1 MTDYVMIPH
10 LPQNRA
16 VLAAAGERY
25 RGRLG
30 AALEDLGVEM
40 LWLPDAPGADRRLA
54 GHADLS
60 MLHLGGNKIV
70 CACAEPIVNFLTNRG
85 FELFSAPGPAERY
98 PGDCALNACIAGGIF
113 FHRLDVTARAAL
125 ENASELETVN
135 VAQGY
140 AKCSVCVVDERSIIT
155 ADRGIAEAARGR
167 ALDVLEIAPG
177 HIELEGFEYGF
188 IGGAAFKLSKSEL
201 AFTGWLDAHPDYNN
215 IIAFLDARGIAPI
228 YLTDAPAFDVGSILP
243 LIEK

>member
-1 MTDYVMIPH
+1 MTNYVMIPH
-10 LPQNRA
+10 LPQSRTA
-16 VLAAAGERY
+16 LAAAGERY

-30 AALEDLGVEM
+30 AALAALGVEM

-70 CACAEPIVNFLTNRG
+70 CACAEPIVNYLTNRG

-98 PGDCALNACIAGGIF
+98 PGDCALNACIAGGHF

-125 ENASELETVN
+125 ENASELEMVN

-167 ALDVLEIAPG
+167 ALEVLEITPG
-177 HIELEGFEYGF
+177 HVELEGFEYGF
-188 IGGAAFKLSKSEL
+188 IGGAAFKLSKREL
-201 AFTGWLDAHPDYNN
+201 AFTGRLDAHPDYNN